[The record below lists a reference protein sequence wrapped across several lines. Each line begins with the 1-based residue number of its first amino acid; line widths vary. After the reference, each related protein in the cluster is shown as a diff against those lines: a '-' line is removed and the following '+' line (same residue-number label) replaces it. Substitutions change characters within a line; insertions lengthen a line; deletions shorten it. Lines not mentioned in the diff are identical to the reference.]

1 MKLPSKKVLTLELA
15 KRIAGVCT
23 DYAHE
28 KGFVIDLAIVDAGGY
43 LIYFE
48 REDGVSV
55 GTIQVA
61 IMKAQSSAVFGTPSK
76 QFEINVREGLTG
88 MVALPG
94 MAPFEGAVPIK
105 VDGDVI
111 GAVAVSGVTK
121 EGDGEIAQ
129 VGADAVAGILGE

>member
-1 MKLPSKKVLTLELA
+1 MELPSKKVLTLELA
-15 KRIAGVCT
+15 KRIAEVCT
-23 DYAHE
+23 NVAHE
-28 KGFVIDLAIVDAGGY
+28 KGFFIDLAIVDAGGY
-43 LIYFE
+43 LLYFE

-76 QFEINVREGLTG
+76 QFEINVREGLVG

-121 EGDGEIAQ
+121 EIDGEIAQ
-129 VGADAVAGILGE
+129 AGADAVAGILVE

>member
-1 MKLPSKKVLTLELA
+1 LELA
-15 KRIAGVCT
+15 KRIAEVCT
-23 DYAHE
+23 NVAHE
-28 KGFVIDLAIVDAGGY
+28 KGFFIDLAIVDAGGY
-43 LIYFE
+43 LLYFE

-76 QFEINVREGLTG
+76 QFEINVREGLVG

-121 EGDGEIAQ
+121 EIDGEIAQ
-129 VGADAVAGILGE
+129 AGADAVAGILVE